1 MHGILHKSNKHNFF
15 IYQLL
20 LVPLLTII
28 YGGLYISYSFIVI
41 GVQFSK

>member
-15 IYQLL
+15 IYQFL

-28 YGGLYISYSFIVI
+28 YGGYISYSFIVI
-41 GVQFSK
+41 GVQFFK